1 VATPPD
7 ATPSVDAPPDDH
19 AASGGRVASRPW
31 HPLVLG
37 SVAAV
42 VALVAAV
49 ATAALLSAL
58 VRPSS
63 EPVPEVELEFS
74 GDDREPEPLVG
85 RDPSGDALP
94 DDSFSMLE
102 GGMGAFADYRGRPL
116 VINFFASWCA
126 PCVAEM
132 PDFEAVHQEL
142 DGQVAFLGMNL
153 RDQVDDATGLVERT
167 GVTYD
172 IGRDPSGDLATALGV
187 VNMPSTL
194 FVSADGRVVDVHPGV
209 LSADDLRARARK
221 LLE

>member
-1 VATPPD
+1 VATPPH
-7 ATPSVDAPPDDH
+7 ATPPVDTRPDD
-19 AASGGRVASRPW
+19 AGPSRPVPRRRR

-37 SVAAV
+37 SVAAI
-42 VALVAAV
+42 VALAAAL
-49 ATAALLSAL
+49 ATATLLSRLFAP
-58 VRPSS
+58 PSP
-63 EPVPEVELEFS
+63 PVPEVELQFS

-94 DDSFSMLE
+94 DDRFSMLA
-102 GGMGAFADYRGRPL
+102 GGMGSFADYRGRPL
-116 VINFFASWCA
+116 VVNFFASWCA

-142 DGQVAFLGMNL
+142 DGQVAFLGINL
-153 RDQVDDATGLVERT
+153 RDQVDDATRLVETT

-187 VNMPSTL
+187 VNMPSTF
-194 FVSADGRVVDVHPGV
+194 FVSAEGEVVDVHPGA
-209 LSADDLRARARK
+209 LSADDLRSRARK